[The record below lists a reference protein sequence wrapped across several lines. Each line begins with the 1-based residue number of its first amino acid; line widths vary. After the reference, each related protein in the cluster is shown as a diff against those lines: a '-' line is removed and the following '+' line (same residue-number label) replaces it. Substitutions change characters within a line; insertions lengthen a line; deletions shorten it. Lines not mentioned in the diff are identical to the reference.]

1 MTELW
6 QGKRCHCEGERTFD
20 ALRNRIAS
28 STRSAGFCAPTAAM
42 AERLGRT
49 PEPCAGSTCRV
60 CSHGWNAPLGLCPHA
75 QALAAAREYTTE
87 VYEEL
92 LGGHSLI
99 LALNCRKRLTA

>member
-49 PEPCAGSTCRV
+49 PEPCAGV

-75 QALAAAREYTTE
+75 QDLAAAREYTAE
-87 VYEEL
+87 VSRRPL
-92 LGGHSLI
+92 RHHLFFLSW
-99 LALNCRKRLTA
+99 RKRLTA